1 MTHFFYP
8 QTTYDRKTT
17 PMKHI
22 LKELVEIPT
31 VTKNYQANNQALNY
45 ITNFLSE
52 RGMYVTRH
60 KFNGFES
67 LTATTRDTKTPT
79 LFLSGHIDVVDADE
93 KLFKLTEDSNNFYG
107 RGVFD
112 MKFGIAAFLHVVDT
126 LKNSLG
132 DYDFGIMI
140 TTDEEI
146 GGHNGTKQLLK
157 HGYSSKACVIPDGG
171 KDWAIEKFAKGITWF
186 TITMSGKSA
195 HSSRPWD
202 GENALENLLTLL
214 ADVKAILPEASPNV
228 STLVLSQLK
237 AGQATNQ
244 IPDTAE
250 ARLDGRFLS
259 IKDQKDTKQKI
270 TELCNKHGAKLD
282 IPIDDPFYANDP
294 ANPYIAAFI
303 EETKK
308 VIGQT
313 KEPMAAQG
321 ASDARFFGQHKIP
334 CVVVYPPGGEYHAPG
349 EHIQIDGFYKFGKI
363 LTNYVMRVARRP
375 R

>member
-1 MTHFFYP
+1 MTHFFCS
-8 QTTYDRKTT
+8 QTVHDRKATH
-17 PMKHI
+17 MKHI
-22 LKELVEIPT
+22 LKALVEIPT
-31 VTKNYQANNQALNY
+31 ITKDYQANNQALNY

-52 RGMYVTRH
+52 RGMHVTRH
-60 KFNGFES
+60 EFNGFES
-67 LTATTRDTKTPT
+67 LVATTKNTKTPT

-93 KLFKLTEDSNNFYG
+93 KLFKLTEDSDNFYG

-126 LKNSLG
+126 LKNNLD

-146 GGHNGTKQLLK
+146 GGQNGTKQLLK
-157 HGYSSKACVIPDGG
+157 RGYSSKVCVIPDGG
-171 KDWAIEKFAKGITWF
+171 KDWAIEESAKGVTWF
-186 TITMSGKSA
+186 TITMPGKST

-202 GENALENLLTLL
+202 GENALEKLIALL
-214 ADVKAILPEASPNV
+214 AEVKTILPEASPGT

-244 IPDTAE
+244 VPDTAE

-259 IKDQKDTKQKI
+259 LKDQENTKQQV

-282 IPIDDPFYANDP
+282 IPVDDPFYVNDP

-308 VIGQT
+308 VIGYA
-313 KEPMAAQG
+313 KEPMEAQG

-349 EHIQIDGFYKFGKI
+349 EHIQIDGFYKFGEI
-363 LTNYVMRVARRP
+363 LTNYVMRVAKKP